1 MPKEEKTQVIVEL
14 THHTVHALRAVNGT
28 VEAGGEC
35 AIDNKAALDALLA
48 AVAPSEKADA
58 AKAAAVWPDGMGWHL
73 STDTEAILDRTA
85 DALRAIAGAAQG
97 RSKFPF
103 SYAACNAGD
112 GGPISAD
119 GTEKWIL
126 AHCPRETLGRAC
138 GAVPGVKA
146 DPAGAGPAA
155 LARVG
160 AIARSLRAAGAG
172 SVALW
177 DLGTEQSNLLLVT
190 AGGVEG
196 TAPCA
201 VGLNA
206 VFEAVQSA
214 LKLKFRG
221 AGARLF
227 FNEGYDFAEPGP
239 RIGAII
245 GPSLR
250 QALSLLPQAGGPPA
264 LACIGLTGKQA
275 WFLREAAAA
284 AGAAPW
290 APDLGTIA
298 GYLGIRFSDEGVQAS
313 FSPASIG
320 VFELLSLRMGA
331 KDAWNPAWTEAE
343 APAPEVVEEPVAAE
357 EPAPVE
363 EPAPPPARPKPV
375 LVSEGGPAPP
385 VTPRPPKPPVA
396 PKPEA
401 QAPAETPAKPPRPPV
416 PASTAPFSA
425 ASLARPPEP
434 VAPVPGASPLPPAFP
449 APGDSGLRKAPA
461 ADAPLPKAIRTAP
474 PIEAEKPKAA
484 VPAEGEAERQEETQ
498 PKGRVGFYV
507 GVVAA
512 AAIVFAAIAVALDY
526 RMQKIKENDIEQQ
539 QALAHHLAEVRVK
552 EAPQVRKEQ
561 PEPVRPEAEVS
572 VTLPPPAGEPARP
585 AAAVTA
591 EPGGYKGTLV
601 VATAPAGAS
610 VSIDGAAPLVSPV
623 KAEGVAQGTHRVHIS
638 LAGHDPVELNA
649 EVRANKTTDL

>member
-48 AVAPSEKADA
+48 AVAPSEK
-58 AKAAAVWPDGMGWHL
+58 
-73 STDTEAILDRTA
+73 
-85 DALRAIAGAAQG
+85 AGAAQG

-227 FNEGYDFAEPGP
+227 F
-239 RIGAII
+239 
-245 GPSLR
+245 
-250 QALSLLPQAGGPPA
+250 
-264 LACIGLTGKQA
+264 
-275 WFLREAAAA
+275 
-284 AGAAPW
+284 
-290 APDLGTIA
+290 
-298 GYLGIRFSDEGVQAS
+298 
-313 FSPASIG
+313 
-320 VFELLSLRMGA
+320 
-331 KDAWNPAWTEAE
+331 
-343 APAPEVVEEPVAAE
+343 
-357 EPAPVE
+357 
-363 EPAPPPARPKPV
+363 
-375 LVSEGGPAPP
+375 
-385 VTPRPPKPPVA
+385 
-396 PKPEA
+396 
-401 QAPAETPAKPPRPPV
+401 
-416 PASTAPFSA
+416 
-425 ASLARPPEP
+425 
-434 VAPVPGASPLPPAFP
+434 
-449 APGDSGLRKAPA
+449 
-461 ADAPLPKAIRTAP
+461 
-474 PIEAEKPKAA
+474 
-484 VPAEGEAERQEETQ
+484 
-498 PKGRVGFYV
+498 
-507 GVVAA
+507 
-512 AAIVFAAIAVALDY
+512 
-526 RMQKIKENDIEQQ
+526 
-539 QALAHHLAEVRVK
+539 
-552 EAPQVRKEQ
+552 
-561 PEPVRPEAEVS
+561 
-572 VTLPPPAGEPARP
+572 
-585 AAAVTA
+585 
-591 EPGGYKGTLV
+591 
-601 VATAPAGAS
+601 
-610 VSIDGAAPLVSPV
+610 
-623 KAEGVAQGTHRVHIS
+623 
-638 LAGHDPVELNA
+638 
-649 EVRANKTTDL
+649 